1 MAILLDAKT
10 SQNASFANSIAI
22 PITVI
27 NAGQMWA
34 QQTLNLSGGT
44 AFNVRVDFSGT
55 IALQLPLIPVAT
67 NVSIFIVRGT
77 TPSDLIIFSAAESLN
92 LAIVGPQILS
102 FAASD
107 FNAPNI
113 SPVTYTAFV
122 RVTALGTTRVGPESL
137 NLTAYSG

>member
-1 MAILLDAKT
+1 MTVLLDSRT
-10 SQNASFANSIAI
+10 SQNASFANSISI

-27 NAGQMWA
+27 NAGQLWA

-44 AFNVRVDFSGT
+44 AFTVRVEFSGT
-55 IALQLPLIPVAT
+55 ISLQLPLIPVVT
-67 NVSIFIVRGT
+67 NVLILIVRGT
-77 TPSDLIIFSAAESLN
+77 TPSDLIIFSAAENLN
-92 LAIVGPQILS
+92 TSIVGPQILS

-113 SPVTYTAFV
+113 SPITYTAFV
-122 RVTALGTTRVGPESL
+122 SVSALGTTRVGPESL